1 MESVEVTAR
10 FEKDGRVVPLY
21 LVWQGHRY
29 TIDNTGRQWQAQDGW
44 HILSMTASGRMFE
57 LVFIAA
63 ENRWLLGRVQ
73 PDRMLG

>member
-10 FEKDGRVVPLY
+10 FEKDGRVVPLC

-63 ENRWLLGRVQ
+63 ESRWLLGRVQ